1 MLKVL
6 EDPVLNMPILTQ
18 FPHIASL
25 AAVNSI
31 ANTVYVTNTGS
42 DTLLHAQ
49 LTPLMVT
56 SSALG
61 WSG

>member
-1 MLKVL
+1 M
-6 EDPVLNMPILTQ
+6 LNMPILTQ

-42 DTLLHAQ
+42 DALLHAQ